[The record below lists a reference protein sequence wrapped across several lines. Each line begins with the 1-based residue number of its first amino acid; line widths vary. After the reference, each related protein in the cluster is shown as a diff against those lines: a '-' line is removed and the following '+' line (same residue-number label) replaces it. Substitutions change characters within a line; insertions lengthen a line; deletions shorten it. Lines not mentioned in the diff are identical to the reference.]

1 MANTVRTQVAAPSQR
16 ARVSNGTVLLAV
28 GDNRSVWC
36 RRVKDLIAAHIADL
50 GGPEQVSEAERS
62 IVRRISTLTC
72 ELEALE
78 VVFAANGQASERQL
92 DLYSR
97 VSSTVR
103 RLLEAIGIKTRKP
116 KQLSVI
122 EMMAENE
129 E

>member
-1 MANTVRTQVAAPSQR
+1 MVNTVRTQVAAPAQR

-50 GGPEQVSEAERS
+50 GGPEMCSEAERS

-78 VVFAANGQASERQL
+78 VSFSANGQASERQL

-103 RLLEAIGIKTRKP
+103 RLLESIGIKTRRP

-122 EMMAENE
+122 EMMAEDE

>member
-1 MANTVRTQVAAPSQR
+1 MASTRAQVAAPAQR
-16 ARVSNGTVLLAV
+16 ARVSNGTVLLAT

-36 RRVKDLIAAHIADL
+36 RRVKDLIAAHMADL
-50 GGPEQVSEAERS
+50 GGPSQCSEAERS

-72 ELEALE
+72 ELEQLE
-78 VVFAANGQASERQL
+78 VSFAANGQASERQL

-103 RLLEAIGIKTRKP
+103 RLLEAIGIQVRRP

-122 EMMAENE
+122 ELMAEE
-129 E
+129 DSE